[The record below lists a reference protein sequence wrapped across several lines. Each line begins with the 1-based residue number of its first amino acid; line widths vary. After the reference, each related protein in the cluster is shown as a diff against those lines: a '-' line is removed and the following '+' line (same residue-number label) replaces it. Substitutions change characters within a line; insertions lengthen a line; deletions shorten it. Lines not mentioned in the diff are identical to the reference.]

1 MLHVVHGGPSW
12 HGPHLHLGVMKKN
25 LQEDFLRVSPG
36 YSNFFI
42 CFSKTSYL
50 YQEIQETKFM
60 PIIWKKKG
68 SNSFLRQMG
77 PFCPTTWLSRNTNIQ
92 PCHQALP
99 PKKIWHSNKLS
110 IHTAIVCQTAW
121 NDLQRLSNCSVG
133 VPGFRLPGT
142 LRSFF
147 GLVHLCPPGALA
159 TAFNAFGL
167 LLPRGFRRREE
178 TMM

>member
-12 HGPHLHLGVMKKN
+12 HGPHLHLGIISQSFTWVVTCLFFLNKLPMDQETRETCQSYEKKWDPTPSSVKGAPFAPQPDF
-25 LQEDFLRVSPG
+25 QETET
-36 YSNFFI
+36 SNFVT
-42 CFSKTSYL
+42 KL
-50 YQEIQETKFM
+50 Y
-60 PIIWKKKG
+60 PKKK
-68 SNSFLRQMG
+68 S
-77 PFCPTTWLSRNTNIQ
+77 
-92 PCHQALP
+92 
-99 PKKIWHSNKLS
+99 HSKKLS

-142 LRSFF
+142 LRSCL

-167 LLPRGFRRREE
+167 LLPRKFRRRGEE